1 MVEYWSTENVLLNH
15 SDSEPPKRT
24 LIWTH
29 FCMEMC
35 CLFYISVPMPT
46 HHPVRQTNNKQRNQL
61 TPITQCCKQI
71 MNNANVVIPRNDPT
85 KKQYSTKR
93 LLLASK
99 STVDPKLATVACW
112 APSQPLIQNFLPCRK
127 ILLSVGQ
134 CHDCDRCF
142 FFLGHRIANNLN
154 RIDLDQT
161 FLTPACPTWQP
172 TLAMADTPIQWQHS
186 H

>member
-1 MVEYWSTENVLLNH
+1 LVVRYVGVVLMPQESLTHLFFLKKTALCFWSCRAFCSKQCYGRVLEH
-15 SDSEPPKRT
+15 RERTAESFRFRT
-24 LIWTH
+24 LTWAH
-29 FCMEMC
+29 FVWKCAVYSSYPFPC
-35 CLFYISVPMPT
+35 QPITLCDK
-46 HHPVRQTNNKQRNQL
+46 TNNKQRNQL
-61 TPITQCCKQI
+61 TPITQCCKQV

-112 APSQPLIQNFLPCRK
+112 APSQPLIQKFLPCRK

-142 FFLGHRIANNLN
+142 FPRPPQ
-154 RIDLDQT
+154 R
-161 FLTPACPTWQP
+161 
-172 TLAMADTPIQWQHS
+172 
-186 H
+186 